1 LTTKNFLEEPCH
13 GLLLLRLRIIGN
25 SHVMMMDKNNLLI
38 AGVIHSWLKGKG
50 LVKKR

>member
-1 LTTKNFLEEPCH
+1 
-13 GLLLLRLRIIGN
+13 LLLLRLHIIGN